1 MKDEDEYKEEYEEIE
16 EERDMVVKRNI
27 EEGRMKDEEIEEG
40 SELRR
45 KEEGKVA
52 DVVLCPPNE
61 EQKKCVTA
69 CEPSCGKKEF
79 SFGERLVRSI
89 LHTNPFL
96 LTLSFH
102 F

>member
-16 EERDMVVKRNI
+16 EERDMVVKRDI
-27 EEGRMKDEEIEEG
+27 EEGRMKDEGME
-40 SELRR
+40 ELRR

-52 DVVLCPPNE
+52 DIVLCPSNE

-79 SFGERLVRSI
+79 SFGERLVRDISTI
-89 LHTNPFL
+89 IIY
-96 LTLSFH
+96 
-102 F
+102 